1 MPSLE
6 AEGKVVRRQLERVLG
21 SPGFA
26 RKRAPSRFLR
36 FAVEGR
42 LAGKDDELKESVIAV
57 EVFGR
62 SPASIPVLT
71 RWYGPKPYG
80 SGHGEVLRNCGPGA
94 WTKFVRRRFLNQCCK
109 SEEETSF

>member
-62 SPASIPVLT
+62 SPGFDSRLDPVGRT
-71 RWYGPKPYG
+71 EAVR
-80 SGHGEVLRNCGPGA
+80 LRA
-94 WTKFVRRRFLNQCCK
+94 W
-109 SEEETSF
+109 